1 MQKILFCNF
10 MRKLLNYIVLSLCFG
25 AILSSCITA
34 RNLNYMQKPGGGIQE
49 YVDSLSFSDY
59 KLKNGDY
66 LYIRV
71 YSIDENLTEILNG
84 SAVVGNNMQ
93 SIRRGESA
101 ASDLYTYLIDQQGNI
116 DFPLSGKIRLA
127 GKTVREASRE
137 IEKKLVKILSEYS
150 VDIQIVKK
158 YFSVIGEGNSGRFP
172 ITKEKLTVFEA
183 LAMTGDLG
191 QYSDRGKIQLIRE
204 IDGKTVIKSFDLRSI
219 EIINSEFYYIEPNDI
234 LYVPTLRQQFF
245 GITSLTGLF
254 SFVLTTYS
262 FGFWVY
268 KLTKTK

>member
-1 MQKILFCNF
+1 M
-10 MRKLLNYIVLSLCFG
+10 
-25 AILSSCITA
+25 
-34 RNLNYMQKPGGGIQE
+34 NYMQPSGGGIAA

-59 KLKNGDY
+59 KLKKGDY

-84 SAVVGNNMQ
+84 AAVAGNNMQ
-93 SIRRGESA
+93 SIRIGESP

-127 GKTVREASRE
+127 GKTVREANHE
-137 IEKKLVKILSEYS
+137 IERKLSNVLSDYS

-172 ITKEKLTVFEA
+172 ILKEKMTIFEA
-183 LAMTGDLG
+183 LSMTGDLG
-191 QYSDRGKIQLIRE
+191 TYSDRSKIQLIRE
-204 IDGKTVIKSFDLRSI
+204 INGQTIIKSFDLRSVD
-219 EIINSEFYYIEPNDI
+219 IINSEYYYIEPNDI
-234 LYVPTLRQQFF
+234 LYVPALRQEFF
-245 GITSLTGLF
+245 GISSLSGLI

-262 FGFWVY
+262 FGFWIY
-268 KLTKTK
+268 KLAKP

>member
-1 MQKILFCNF
+1 MLAAF
-10 MRKLLNYIVLSLCFG
+10 FG
-25 AILSSCITA
+25 VIMSSCITA
-34 RNLNYMQKPGGGIQE
+34 RNINYMQPAGGGIRS

-59 KLKNGDY
+59 KLKKGDY
-66 LYIRV
+66 LYVRV

-84 SAVVGNNMQ
+84 AAVTGNNMQ
-93 SIRRGESA
+93 SIRIGDSP

-127 GKTVREASRE
+127 GKTVREANRE
-137 IEKKLVKILSEYS
+137 LEEKLTNVLSEFS

-158 YFSVIGEGNSGRFP
+158 YFSVIGEGNSGRYP

-191 QYSDRGKIQLIRE
+191 TYSDRSKIQLIRE
-204 IDGKTVIKSFDLRSI
+204 IDGKTVIKNFDLRSVD
-219 EIINSEFYYIEPNDI
+219 IINSEYYYIEPNDI
-234 LYVPTLRQQFF
+234 LYVPTLRQDFF
-245 GITSLTGLF
+245 GITNLTSLF

-268 KLTKTK
+268 KLAKPSK